1 MQPALT
7 ATAFRAAAVVDGGQ
21 DVELFEDRGLA
32 KGLEW
37 PGNIWE
43 HLGTSG
49 KTGGTIIKYHEMVV
63 SCEADG
69 QGFNIDP
76 VDPLISKKR
85 LPVGLSP
92 FAPASVV
99 VDPGHAA

>member
-7 ATAFRAAAVVDGGQ
+7 ATASARAAAVVDGGQ

-43 HLGTSG
+43 TSG
-49 KTGGTIIKYHEMVV
+49 NIWEHRWQYH
-63 SCEADG
+63 
-69 QGFNIDP
+69 Q
-76 VDPLISKKR
+76 IS
-85 LPVGLSP
+85 
-92 FAPASVV
+92 
-99 VDPGHAA
+99 

>member
-43 HLGTSG
+43 HLGKQVALSSN
-49 KTGGTIIKYHEMVV
+49 IMRW
-63 SCEADG
+63 SCHVKLMAKDS
-69 QGFNIDP
+69 I
-76 VDPLISKKR
+76 LI
-85 LPVGLSP
+85 LLI
-92 FAPASVV
+92 
-99 VDPGHAA
+99 H